1 MDASD
6 ASADND
12 GMTHTTTLI
21 DPTTLNDDADQA
33 RRIHKSL
40 ARRSF
45 CVLATTSP
53 SGWSHAS
60 GVLYQYVDGS
70 LYVHTMRSS
79 RKARNIAENGR
90 VGVVVPVRKVPAG
103 PPFNV
108 QFQGTAEVLD
118 MHHPDIVAL
127 LDAKKLNKVSG
138 HGALEEADGCFLRIT
153 PNRTVHSYGIG
164 APLIGVIKDPLHVGA
179 RSVRMDPS

>member
-1 MDASD
+1 MDASGTW
-6 ASADND
+6 ADND
-12 GMTHTTTLI
+12 GMTHTTTFI
-21 DPTTLNDDADQA
+21 DPTTLHDDADQA
-33 RRIHKSL
+33 RRIQKSL

-60 GVLYQYVDGS
+60 GVLYQCVDGL

-79 RKARNIAENGR
+79 RKARNIAGNGR

-108 QFQGTAEVLD
+108 QFQAFAEVLD
-118 MHHPDIVAL
+118 MDAPAIVAL
-127 LDAKKLNKVSG
+127 LQANKLNKISG
-138 HGALEEADGCFLRIT
+138 HGALDEPDGCFVRIT
-153 PNRTVHSYGIG
+153 PNPTVHSYGIG
-164 APLIGVIKDPLHVGA
+164 VSLIGVIKDPLHSGA
-179 RSVRMDPS
+179 RSVRLAQP